1 MNRRWSNVVY
11 NVVRGYIFFSS
22 RRRHTRC
29 ALVTGVQTCALPLLR
44 IALDERRHG
53 SAFAEGR
60 GSRRLAVGA
69 KADLLDPRLRR
80 GEARL
85 AMRAQRMAALVKG
98 YRFLKADVAAFEPP
112 DDGFELAHRGL
123 DRSEEHT
130 SELQSLMPHS

>member
-1 MNRRWSNVVY
+1 MIRRPPSYYCTDTHFPV
-11 NVVRGYIFFSS
+11 
-22 RRRHTRC
+22 
-29 ALVTGVQTCALPLLR
+29 LPLFR
-44 IALDERRHG
+44 AAVRRKG

-123 DRSEEHT
+123 ERQRGDGRACGGRGGGFGGVRHGACFRSEEHT
-130 SELQSLMPHS
+130 SE